1 MDTQKDQAKSSS
13 LFDQLI
19 DQYKLEAHI
28 NQTPVTDLY
37 RAFDVDENRPVAIE
51 VLLPIFN
58 NKKQFVDQFIEKMN
72 KVSQIKHPNIAQVYQ
87 IGVTPNNRPYV
98 ARDLVEGIT
107 LRERLQQLSQ
117 QTTPANSIY
126 ALKIIRQLAEA
137 LELAER
143 LDLYHYYL
151 SPDNIQLKQD
161 GTVVLVDLGIPALE
175 NGTAVKAEIAPNS
188 PYIAPEVQQG
198 KPVDSRSQVYSLG
211 VILYEILVGKLPQEP
226 NSAWQFLSQ
235 LVRPKNTALE
245 QARPDLARQTYELI
259 DKSLRRQP
267 WGRHTNIK
275 EFLEA
280 INEALQNERM
290 LVQTRGEKEVLSPP
304 PPRRSRLIF
313 VLLPLLALVLVGG
326 GAFIWSITQTPT
338 NDEPTGQPVAIDN
351 STVSTQAPTP
361 TLVTASGTIPI
372 PTTDTAV
379 SAYPIT
385 TNEPDLSANP
395 ISLLAPANFAEFDAG
410 DVGEFRWSWSG
421 SLEPNQ
427 QFSVYL
433 ISGNG
438 RSLLGSVTA
447 PADAGTYSLQTALP
461 DSGSNALA
469 QWNIVLEDLITNR
482 DVVASD
488 NRNIVIQTSLTTATF
503 TPAPTETATAT
514 FTPSSTPIPQVE
526 IIVSS
531 ASLRQGPD
539 VVYPILRYLFEGD
552 IVGVIGQEGAEGN
565 WYNVV
570 LADGSRGWVTAE
582 ACRWVEEASSNN
594 VPIAATIPVRPTNTP
609 TPTPT
614 NTPTPTFTPTPVPS
628 GGNPQPTSPP
638 PTFTPPPPPGG

>member
-28 NQTPVTDLY
+28 NQTAVTDLY

-87 IGVTPNNRPYV
+87 IGITPNNRPYV

-143 LDLYHYYL
+143 LDLYHYFL

-188 PYIAPEVQQG
+188 PYIAPEIQQG
-198 KPVDSRSQVYSLG
+198 KPVNSRSQIYSLG
-211 VILYEILVGKLPQEP
+211 VILHEILVGKLPEEP
-226 NSAWQFLSQ
+226 NSVWHSFSQ
-235 LVRPKNTALE
+235 VIRPQNTVLE

-259 DKSLRRQP
+259 DKSLLKQP
-267 WGRHTNIK
+267 WARFSSIT

-290 LVQTRGEKEVLSPP
+290 LVQTRGEKAVLTPP
-304 PPRRSRLIF
+304 PPRRSRL
-313 VLLPLLALVLVGG
+313 VLLLPLLALVIAVVGV
-326 GAFIWSITQTPT
+326 AVWSLTQMPT
-338 NDEPTGQPVAIDN
+338 SEDPTSQPIAVDN
-351 STVSTQAPTP
+351 SSTNTQIPTP
-361 TLVTASGTIPI
+361 TLLTTSATLPE
-372 PTTDTAV
+372 PTVDTAV
-379 SAYPIT
+379 ATDPLA
-385 TNEPDLSANP
+385 TNEPTADDNP
-395 ISLLAPANFAEFDAG
+395 FTLLAPADSAAFNAG
-410 DVGEFRWSWSG
+410 DIGEFRWNWSG
-421 SLEPNQ
+421 SLAANQ

-433 ISGNG
+433 ITGNG
-438 RSLLGSVTA
+438 RSLLGSVEA
-447 PADAGTYSLQTALP
+447 SEAVKTYTLQATLP
-461 DSGSNALA
+461 DTGGNAMV
-469 QWNIVLEDLITNR
+469 QWTIVLEDLVTNR
-482 DVVASD
+482 DVVSSD
-488 NRNIVIQTSLTTATF
+488 DRNIIIQTPLATATF
-503 TPAPTETATAT
+503 TPAPTEPPTAT
-514 FTPSSTPIPQVE
+514 FTPSPTPIPQVE

-552 IVGVIGQEGAEGN
+552 IVGVIGQEGPDGN

-582 ACRWVEEASSNN
+582 ACRWVDEASSSD

-628 GGNPQPTSPP
+628 GGNPQPPTNTPAPTVPP
-638 PTFTPPPPPGG
+638 LPTP